1 MDEDIRLTLQQLE
14 NDAPD
19 PDDEDE
25 WIERRIR
32 AAKALGE
39 SRSTAAFEP
48 LVRTLMR
55 SLKKDDELSLGW
67 YVIEALG
74 ELGDARGINVIQP
87 LEHHRDIDVRKAV
100 KKALGL
106 LNK

>member
-1 MDEDIRLTLQQLE
+1 
-14 NDAPD
+14 
-19 PDDEDE
+19 
-25 WIERRIR
+25 
-32 AAKALGE
+32 
-39 SRSTAAFEP
+39 
-48 LVRTLMR
+48 MR